1 MASAEGLFVKNC
13 ERGIEADR
21 QCQPVRRKPPFVDR
35 HPQQQQ
41 PGNNYAGLRISSQDV
56 LALLSRSGPEKF
68 LEPRQIFVRS
78 GHAMYR
84 RLPVECT
91 SYVGLVTKKVGC

>member
-1 MASAEGLFVKNC
+1 
-13 ERGIEADR
+13 
-21 QCQPVRRKPPFVDR
+21 
-35 HPQQQQ
+35 
-41 PGNNYAGLRISSQDV
+41 V